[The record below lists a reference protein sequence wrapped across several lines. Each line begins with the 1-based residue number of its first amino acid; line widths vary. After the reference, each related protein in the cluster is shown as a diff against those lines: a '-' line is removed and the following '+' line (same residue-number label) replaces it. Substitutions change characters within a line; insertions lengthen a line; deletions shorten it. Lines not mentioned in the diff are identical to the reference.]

1 MGPYN
6 KNKGKQG
13 ADRLF
18 GQTMRKSSRSS
29 SASRY
34 QRQMG
39 NSNQRQHPQED
50 SSKADTSQSD
60 EKAAWRRLRQEQA
73 EIIDAKFGYHRL
85 EDQYQERQ
93 KNSRLRTEEGN
104 VGGVDKLMQR
114 RGWLFNM
121 AATTVRLSPK
131 TEIGSIK
138 NMTDDGRSYQ
148 ILNLCFLLV
157 CLFFLRNH
165 VQ

>member
-13 ADRLF
+13 ADKLF
-18 GQTMRKSSRSS
+18 GQTMKKSNRSS
-29 SASRY
+29 SSSRY

-39 NSNQRQHPQED
+39 NRNPRQQSQED
-50 SSKADTSQSD
+50 SSKADTSQAD
-60 EKAAWRRLRQEQA
+60 EKAAWRRMRQEQG

-85 EDQYQERQ
+85 EDQYLERQ

-104 VGGVDKLMQR
+104 IGGVDKLKQR

-121 AATTVRLSPK
+121 AATTVRLSSK
-131 TEIGSIK
+131 TEIGSI
-138 NMTDDGRSYQ
+138 
-148 ILNLCFLLV
+148 
-157 CLFFLRNH
+157 
-165 VQ
+165 